1 MSRIESYAVNS
12 PTIFEEMA
20 TLSGL
25 TTSNTIIRLS
35 PGQIH
40 GLRDSI
46 GCMTSGAISAFIDK
60 YPNISG
66 DCYVALT
73 SDNEGASVLVLDL
86 VRPDKEGTVFDQDLV
101 YIFNVGNKPL
111 GLGDAKKL
119 SHFDSEGRTFD
130 ASAYSGLSAYL
141 DNRRDVPIPFAAISA
156 VDPGIIKTIS
166 RGLDFCQKQ
175 RGLGCDD

>member
-20 TLSGL
+20 ALSGL
-25 TTSNTIIRLS
+25 TTPNTIIRLS
-35 PGQIH
+35 PEQIY

-46 GCMTSGAISAFIDK
+46 GCMTSGAISAFVSK
-60 YPNISG
+60 YPHVSG

-73 SDNEGASVLVLDL
+73 SDHDGASVLALDL
-86 VRPDKEGTVFDQDLV
+86 VRPDKEGAVFDQDLI
-101 YIFNVGNKPL
+101 YIFNIGNKPL

-130 ASAYSGLSAYL
+130 ASAYSDLSAYL
-141 DNRRDVPIPFAAISA
+141 DNRRDVPIPSAEISA
-156 VDPGIIKTIS
+156 IDPGIVGTIS
-166 RGLDFCQKQ
+166 RGLDF
-175 RGLGCDD
+175 

>member
-46 GCMTSGAISAFIDK
+46 GCMTSGAISAFVSK
-60 YPNISG
+60 YPHVSG

-73 SDNEGASVLVLDL
+73 SDNDGASVLALDL
-86 VRPDKEGTVFDQDLV
+86 VRPDKEGTVFDQDLI
-101 YIFNVGNKPL
+101 YIPL

-119 SHFDSEGRTFD
+119 SHFDGEGRTFD
-130 ASAYSGLSAYL
+130 ASAYSDLSAYL
-141 DNRRDVPIPFAAISA
+141 DNRRDVLIPFVEISA
-156 VDPGIIKTIS
+156 ADPGIVKTIS
-166 RGLDFCQKQ
+166 CGFDFCQKQ
-175 RGLGCDD
+175 SGQGCGV